1 MIIWL
6 ASYPKSGNTWLRL
19 FLKSYFSKPESE
31 LNINKFATDNFKCD
45 SFPNLS
51 LLEKLNVD
59 YLKFEEIVK
68 NWSSMQNFINLHNKI
83 NYVKTHNALCTVGP
97 FKFTDKSQTAGAVYL
112 IRDPRDVAVSYS
124 HHLGKSIDETI
135 NIMNA
140 EFNFEFPDSKRG
152 KFKSSLIGKWSVH
165 YESWR
170 TFNSG
175 EVLVIKY
182 EDMVNKTTET
192 FSQILHYLSKI
203 QGFKIDTKKLQYSIE
218 QTNFQTLSNLEKK
231 QGFREKGE
239 GKFFFRKG
247 EIGDWKRV
255 LTKKQTHK
263 IENAFSKEMVN
274 LGYLKV

>member
-124 HHLGKSIDETI
+124 HHLGICICDL
-135 NIMNA
+135 
-140 EFNFEFPDSKRG
+140 FQF
-152 KFKSSLIGKWSVH
+152 
-165 YESWR
+165 
-170 TFNSG
+170 
-175 EVLVIKY
+175 
-182 EDMVNKTTET
+182 
-192 FSQILHYLSKI
+192 
-203 QGFKIDTKKLQYSIE
+203 FKIIIKFTYHTKQDIIVFKNYTKRIV
-218 QTNFQTLSNLEKK
+218 
-231 QGFREKGE
+231 FRINELKVT
-239 GKFFFRKG
+239 FIIF
-247 EIGDWKRV
+247 
-255 LTKKQTHK
+255 
-263 IENAFSKEMVN
+263 
-274 LGYLKV
+274 LGYFAQFMQPSYYFFLFLQIRYFGYILVFLL